1 MLRWGTLSTA
11 NIGRAAV
18 NPAIQ
23 ASRNGELLAVASRN
37 PAGAEAFGEEWG
49 IPTRYG
55 SYAALLDDERIEA
68 VYNPLPNSL
77 HREWTLKA
85 AEAGKHI
92 LCEKPL
98 GLGEAECREMAA
110 AAKANGVKLLEA
122 FMYRF
127 HPRTERV
134 LEMVRGGLVG
144 DVRMIRSAFTFRLT
158 RPHNIRLDPDLGG
171 GALMDVG
178 CYCVNVSR
186 TMAGEEPTEVQARAV
201 WTDSGVDGQ
210 LAGMLRFENDVLAVF
225 DCALTM
231 ERAEFYEVAGTDGV
245 LRVPSAYLPG
255 AGDASILEH
264 RARGEVVEH
273 RVEGADEYRLMVEHF
288 ADCILGDRPL
298 RYSAEEAALNM
309 RVIEALYRS
318 ARAGGSRVAVE
329 RPGVGS

>member
-1 MLRWGTLSTA
+1 MPARTLRWGTLSTA

-23 ASRNGELLAVASRN
+23 NSRNGELLAVASRD
-37 PAGAEAFGEEWG
+37 AARAEAFGEEWG

-55 SYAALLDDERIEA
+55 SYAALLEDERIDA

-77 HREWTLKA
+77 HLEWTLKA
-85 AEAGKHI
+85 AEAGKHV

-110 AAKANGVKLLEA
+110 AARANGVELLEA

-134 LEMVRGGLVG
+134 LEMVRDGRVG
-144 DVRMIRSAFTFRLT
+144 ELRTIRSAFTFRLT
-158 RPHNIRLDPDLGG
+158 RPDNIRLDPDLGG

-186 TMAGEEPTEVQARAV
+186 TLAGAEPTEAQARAV

-210 LAGMLRFENDVLAVF
+210 LAGMLRFENDVLAIF

-231 ERAEFYEVAGTDGV
+231 ERAEFYEVAGTDGF
-245 LRVPSAYLPG
+245 LRVPSAFLPG
-255 AGDASILEH
+255 TGDVGILEH

-288 ADCILGDRPL
+288 ADGVLEDRPL
-298 RYSAEEAALNM
+298 RYSPDEAALNM

-318 ARAGGSRVAVE
+318 ARAGGPPTAV
-329 RPGVGS
+329 